1 MLSMKDDKSLVP
13 TVETPSE
20 NIFSCLIL
28 KSDSVENQGMH
39 VQMDM
44 ELKAVTC
51 DFKSGETEI
60 KLVLSPA
67 QAVSLGM
74 WLAEA
79 GHILNFAKSMNI
91 SFAYT
96 DGEESHE

>member
-1 MLSMKDDKSLVP
+1 MLTMKDDKSLVSS
-13 TVETPSE
+13 VESPSE

-28 KSDSVENQGMH
+28 KSETHADQGMN

-44 ELKAVTC
+44 ESKAVTC
-51 DFKSGETEI
+51 SFRSDENTVN
-60 KLVLSPA
+60 LVLSPA

-79 GHILNFAKSMNI
+79 GHILNFAKSVNLT
-91 SFAYT
+91 FT
-96 DGEESHE
+96 EEEESDE